1 MPPTCSGL
9 GVKNEQEMGLK
20 MYDFSPPFSAKNT
33 DAEDDFLDIALK
45 MMQNHFMI
53 KGIIK

>member
-1 MPPTCSGL
+1 MQWFWNKK
-9 GVKNEQEMGLK
+9 GVKNARFK
-20 MYDFSPPFSAKNT
+20 TPFSAENT
-33 DAEDDFLDIALK
+33 DAEGDFSDIALK